1 MVDDGWY
8 TAVLDRTEEEL
19 AVLVLEDG
27 GDAVDDLVV
36 PLDDLPC
43 DARESDSVLRVRV
56 EAGEFVDARVD
67 ADRTAS
73 RRDRARRRFARLSRR
88 LPPTDDAES
97 DTGGREGDDEDRESD
112 DVDGSDCGDGTTDEA
127 QTESSHDCDR

>member
-8 TAVLDRTEEEL
+8 TAVLDRTEAEL

-27 GDAVDDLVV
+27 ADAVGDLMV
-36 PLDDLPC
+36 PLDELPC
-43 DARESDSVLRVRV
+43 EARVSDSVLRVRV
-56 EAGEFVDARVD
+56 EAGEFVDARFD

-88 LPPTDDAES
+88 LPAPDDEES
-97 DTGGREGDDEDRESD
+97 DTGNGESDADRRESD
-112 DVDGSDCGDGTTDEA
+112 TGDHEDGGNDGT
-127 QTESSHDCDR
+127 QTEDDR